1 MRDEKGVL
9 REEKGES
16 VSTFEQNLNPIDQI
30 LWDKGS
36 MQDSSKDLFV
46 THESKPISGKYLS
59 FSFL

>member
-16 VSTFEQNLNPIDQI
+16 VSTFEQNLNPIDQ
-30 LWDKGS
+30 LLCDKGS

-46 THESKPISGKYLS
+46 TGKC
-59 FSFL
+59 F

>member
-36 MQDSSKDLFV
+36 MQDSRTCL
-46 THESKPISGKYLS
+46 
-59 FSFL
+59 